1 VSNTLEGRVV
11 IVTGGGRGIGRSV
24 ARLAAQQGARVVVN
38 DLGSAVDGAGTD
50 AGPAQDVVQE
60 IKEAGG
66 TASSNPN
73 DVSDYAAA
81 GALVQQAID
90 QYGQLDVLVNVAGI
104 LRDRMLFNMEPEEW
118 DAVIRVHLRGT
129 FSTTRHAAAY
139 WRRMRN
145 RDGHFRIINFTSVA
159 GLFGAPSQPNY
170 AAAKMG
176 IVGFTYSCAN
186 GLAQYGVTANVI
198 SPGALTRMTDSIPS
212 GKRNVE
218 ADSTDEVGVLSPDNV
233 APAVA
238 YVASEA
244 SDWITGQVIHAQG
257 TQVGLYSKPELIAKV
272 AGPKPLTVEEVF
284 AAFETTFRPK
294 LEHSENFYEVARRAA
309 LAERG

>member
-1 VSNTLEGRVV
+1 VSNTVEGRVV
-11 IVTGGGRGIGRSV
+11 IVTGAGRGIGRSV
-24 ARLAAQQGARVVVN
+24 AKLLAREGAQVVVN
-38 DLGSAVDGAGTD
+38 DLGATLDGAGSD

-66 TASSNPN
+66 TASYNLN

-90 QYGQLDVLVNVAGI
+90 QYGRLDVLINVAGI
-104 LRDRMLFNMEPEEW
+104 LRDKMLFNMEPEEW
-118 DAVIRVHLRGT
+118 DAVIRVHMRGT

-139 WRRMRN
+139 WRSLRN

-198 SPGALTRMTDSIPS
+198 SPGALTRMTESIPS
-212 GKRNVE
+212 GKRNME
-218 ADSTDEVGVLSPDNV
+218 GDTERDATLTPDNV
-233 APAVA
+233 APAVV
-238 YVASEA
+238 YLASEA

-257 TQVGLYSKPELIAKV
+257 TQVGLYSKPEVIAKV
-272 AGPKPLTVEEVF
+272 VGPRPLTVDEVF

-309 LAERG
+309 AAERA

>member
-1 VSNTLEGRVV
+1 VSNTVEGRVV
-11 IVTGGGRGIGRSV
+11 IVTGAGRGIGRSV
-24 ARLAAQQGARVVVN
+24 AKLLAREGAQVVVN
-38 DLGSAVDGAGTD
+38 DLGAALDGAGAD

-66 TASSNPN
+66 TASYNLN
-73 DVSDYAAA
+73 DVSDYSAA

-90 QYGQLDVLVNVAGI
+90 QYGRLDVLINVAGI
-104 LRDRMLFNMEPEEW
+104 LRDKMLFNMEPEEW
-118 DAVIRVHLRGT
+118 DPVIRVHLRGT
-129 FSTTRHAAAY
+129 YSTSRHAAAY
-139 WRRMRN
+139 WRGLRN
-145 RDGHFRIINFTSVA
+145 PDGHFRIINFTSVA

-212 GKRNVE
+212 GKRNME
-218 ADSTDEVGVLSPDNV
+218 GDTDRDAVLTPDNV
-233 APAVA
+233 APAVV
-238 YVASEA
+238 YLASTA

-257 TQVGLYSKPELIAKV
+257 TQVGLYSKPEVIAKV
-272 AGPKPLTVEEVF
+272 VGPQPLTVDEVF

-294 LEHSENFYEVARRAA
+294 IEHAENFYENARRSAA
-309 LAERG
+309 AERG

>member
-1 VSNTLEGRVV
+1 VSSTLEGRVA

-24 ARLAAQQGARVVVN
+24 AKLLAREGAQVVVN
-38 DLGSAVDGAGTD
+38 DLGAAVDGAGSD
-50 AGPAQDVVQE
+50 AGPAQQVVQE

-66 TASSNPN
+66 TASYNLS

-90 QYGQLDVLVNVAGI
+90 QYGRLDVLVNVAGI
-104 LRDRMLFNMEPEEW
+104 LRDRMLFNMGPEEW

-139 WRRMRN
+139 WRDQRD
-145 RDGHFRIINFTSVA
+145 RDGHFRIVNFTSVA

-186 GLAQYGVTANVI
+186 GLARYGVTANVI
-198 SPGALTRMTDSIPS
+198 SPGALTRMTDSIPT
-212 GKRNVE
+212 GKRNIE
-218 ADSTDEVGVLSPDNV
+218 ADSTGDTGVLSPDNV

-238 YVASEA
+238 YLASTE
-244 SDWITGQVIHAQG
+244 SDWITGQVIQAQG
-257 TQVGLYSKPELIAKV
+257 TEIGLYSKPEVIAKV
-272 AGPKPLTVEEVF
+272 AGARPLTVDEVF
-284 AAFETTFRPK
+284 GAFERTFRPK
-294 LEHSENFYEVARRAA
+294 IERSENFYEVARRAA
-309 LAERG
+309 MAERD

>member
-1 VSNTLEGRVV
+1 VSNTVEGRVV
-11 IVTGGGRGIGRSV
+11 IVTGAGRGIGRSV
-24 ARLAAQQGARVVVN
+24 AKLLAREGAQVVVN
-38 DLGSAVDGAGTD
+38 DLGAALDGAGSD

-66 TASSNPN
+66 TASYNLN

-90 QYGQLDVLVNVAGI
+90 QYGRLDVLINVAGI
-104 LRDRMLFNMEPEEW
+104 LRDKMLFNMEPEEW
-118 DAVIRVHLRGT
+118 DAVIRVHMRGT
-129 FSTTRHAAAY
+129 YSTTRHAAAY
-139 WRRMRN
+139 WRSLRN
-145 RDGHFRIINFTSVA
+145 PDGHFRIINFTSVA
-159 GLFGAPSQPNY
+159 GLYGAPSQPNY

-198 SPGALTRMTDSIPS
+198 SPGALTRMTESIPS
-212 GKRNVE
+212 GKRNME
-218 ADSTDEVGVLSPDNV
+218 GDTERDATLTPDNV
-233 APAVA
+233 APAVV
-238 YVASEA
+238 YLASTA

-257 TQVGLYSKPELIAKV
+257 TQVGLYSKPEVIAKV
-272 AGPKPLTVEEVF
+272 VGPRPLTVDDVF
-284 AAFETTFRPK
+284 AAFESTFRPK
-294 LEHSENFYEVARRAA
+294 LEHSENFYENARRAA